1 MNIAIIYK
9 NFESWRYEILEHIKT
24 YSIADVNL
32 NSAGYLTML
41 YNTTPEDMEE
51 IFNMWVKNKVTNQK
65 FVDIMKG
72 VKK

>member
-24 YSIADVNL
+24 YSKADVNPI
-32 NSAGYLTML
+32 SVGYLTMI

-51 IFNMWVKNKVTNQK
+51 ILNMWVKNKVTNQK
-65 FVDIMKG
+65 IVNIIKG
-72 VKK
+72 AKK